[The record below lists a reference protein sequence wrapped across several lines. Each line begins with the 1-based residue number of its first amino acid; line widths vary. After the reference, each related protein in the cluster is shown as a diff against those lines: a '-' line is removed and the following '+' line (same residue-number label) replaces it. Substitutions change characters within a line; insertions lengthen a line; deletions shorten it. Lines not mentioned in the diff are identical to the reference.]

1 MLSCTKILAHHFD
14 FMSLQKHFFNGKKVS
29 LLLTGNVTEVKPLQ
43 ELSEMM
49 SSSRSDAVMGR
60 ASGVLADKERVGR
73 MMMTAILLV

>member
-1 MLSCTKILAHHFD
+1 MTSSVYKITFS
-14 FMSLQKHFFNGKKVS
+14 MGKKYHY
-29 LLLTGNVTEVKPLQ
+29 LLTGNVTEVKPLQ